1 MLYDEL
7 VPSGS
12 YICHHG
18 IKGQKWGVRRYQN
31 KNGSLTS
38 LGRKRY
44 YKGHSGMSAF
54 AGMITDEFAEQ
65 TGQGIDERKELHW
78 GNNDVH
84 GPGYYSP
91 VTFRNE
97 RKRQSYIDD
106 PDTAM
111 SKQCSRVN
119 PAYGSQEGTT
129 HNCPKV
135 AAALALSRMGYDYE
149 AGRAVTGYG
158 ESFGYWFDGAKKSLF
173 DGMNDAVSSIESS
186 KPGSFG
192 TIDFRHSANPKNG
205 HVFNWEHKSDGS
217 FAIYDAQPTGG
228 QTIHKR
234 GLSDALSEYLS
245 MPGHE
250 FDPNNRVLTYDLTDA
265 SPNWDHMA
273 EDSVVRFDSQKPL
286 DNQGDAVIG
295 FRGRT
300 YARL

>member
-1 MLYDEL
+1 MLYDDL
-7 VPSGS
+7 VPHGEWL
-12 YICHHG
+12 CHHG
-18 IKGQKWGVRRYQN
+18 IKGQKWGVRRYQYAD
-31 KNGSLTS
+31 GSLTDA
-38 LGRKRY
+38 GRRRY
-44 YKGHSGMSAF
+44 YKGKTGMSKF
-54 AGMITDEFAEQ
+54 AGMITDDFAER
-65 TGQGIDERKELHW
+65 TGQAVDERKELHW

-119 PAYGSQEGTT
+119 PTYGTQEGTT
-129 HNCPKV
+129 NNCPKV
-135 AAALALSRMGYDYE
+135 AAALVLARMGYDYE

-173 DGMNDAVSSIESS
+173 DGMDDAVSSIESS

-192 TIDFRHSANPKNG
+192 TIDFRHSSNPKNG

-217 FAIYDAQPTGG
+217 YTIYDAQPTGG
-228 QTIHKR
+228 QMIHKR
-234 GLSDALSEYLS
+234 DLGEALSEYLS
-245 MPGHE
+245 MPGHA
-250 FDPNNRVLTYDLTDA
+250 FDPDNRVLTYDLTDA

-273 EDSVVRFDSQKPL
+273 EDSVVRFGSQAPL
-286 DNQGDAVIG
+286 SDQGDAVIG